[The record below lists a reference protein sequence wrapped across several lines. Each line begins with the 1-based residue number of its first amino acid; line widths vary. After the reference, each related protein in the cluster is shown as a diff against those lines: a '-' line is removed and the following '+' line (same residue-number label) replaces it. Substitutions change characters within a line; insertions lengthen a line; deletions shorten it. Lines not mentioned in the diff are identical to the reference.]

1 MNAQI
6 TMTAHSTPKKILTN
20 YDLENFVDTS
30 NEWIKSR
37 TGIKQRYI
45 VEDGEASSDISTR
58 IANKLLQKSKIKA
71 EEIDLI
77 IVGTV
82 TPDHYTPSTAA
93 IVQKNIKACNA
104 WGFDLS
110 AACSGYIFG
119 LETGSNF
126 IESGKYQKIMVI
138 GVDTMSSILDFQDRD
153 TCVIFGDGGGGA
165 ILQPTKKG
173 YGIIDSI
180 LHMDGN
186 GGDYLIV
193 PAGGSRIPASVNSV
207 NERKHFIKQDG
218 KTVFKHAVK
227 GMADVS
233 RKILSQ
239 NNLSGDDIS
248 LFIPHQANKRIIDAA
263 AQKCGIDEEKVL
275 INIEKY
281 GNTTAGTI
289 PIAMNEAINEQR
301 IKDGDYILLSS
312 FGAGFTWGSM
322 LIRWGMNL

>member
-1 MNAQI
+1 MNAKI
-6 TMTAHSTPKKILTN
+6 AYTAHSTPKKILSN
-20 YDLENFVDTS
+20 FDLEKIVDTS
-30 NEWIKSR
+30 DAWIRSR

-45 VEDGEASSDISTR
+45 VENGEASSDISTK
-58 IANKLLQKSKIKA
+58 IAKKLLEKS
-71 EEIDLI
+71 EIQADDIDII

-93 IVQKNIKACNA
+93 LVQKNIKANNA

-126 IESGKYQKIMVI
+126 IRSGRYKNVMVI

-165 ILQPTKKG
+165 ILQSTKEK

-193 PAGGSRIPASVNSV
+193 PAGGSRIPASIDSV
-207 NERKHFIKQDG
+207 KNRSHFIKQDG

-227 GMADVS
+227 GMAEVS
-233 RKILSQ
+233 KKILAK
-239 NNLSGDDIS
+239 NNLSGSDIS

-263 AQKCGIDEEKVL
+263 AQKCGIEEDKVL

-289 PIAMNEAINEQR
+289 PIAMNEAINENR
-301 IKDGDYILLSS
+301 INDGDYILLSS

-322 LIRWGMNL
+322 LIKWEMKF